1 MEYQDYYK
9 ILGLERDATPD
20 QIKQA
25 YRKLARK
32 YHPDV
37 SKETDAEKRFK
48 EIGEAYAV
56 LKDPEK
62 KSAYDQMG
70 NNWSGGQGFNPH
82 PTGILDTSFEVMVG
96 VIMPILTIANSLSPF
111 LGAAPNK
118 PINKV
123 LNSIFRVKITMPR
136 LRSI

>member
-48 EIGEAYAV
+48 EIV
-56 LKDPEK
+56 
-62 KSAYDQMG
+62 
-70 NNWSGGQGFNPH
+70 
-82 PTGILDTSFEVMVG
+82 
-96 VIMPILTIANSLSPF
+96 
-111 LGAAPNK
+111 
-118 PINKV
+118 
-123 LNSIFRVKITMPR
+123 R
-136 LRSI
+136 LMQF